1 MEKSFLEPSEIYHS
15 AVAKGVEKANA
26 SLKKL
31 LVLGILGGLY
41 VSLGYIAYIRVA
53 GSLDAAF
60 GNLLGAAIFPL
71 GLICILIAGG
81 ELVTGNFMLIP
92 LALYEGKTS
101 LWSMVRNFLIV
112 TIANL
117 IGSLFAAY
125 VLGHLTGLMEGA
137 FLAKTI
143 AVAESKINVGFSE
156 GMFSAMGCTLLVGLA
171 IWMCLGAK
179 DLASKVLVIWFP
191 IASFVAIGFQHLV
204 ANMFIIPAAMFAGAN
219 ITIQEFVINM
229 GMVFI
234 GNLIGAAVIM
244 ALPYSI
250 LFKKD
255 V

>member
-1 MEKSFLEPSEIYHS
+1 MEKSFLEPSEIYRS

-53 GSLDAAF
+53 GSLDAAV

-71 GLICILIAGG
+71 GLICIIIAGG

-92 LALYEGKTS
+92 LALYEGKTNV
-101 LWSMVRNFLIV
+101 WSMVRNFLIV

-143 AVAESKINVGFSE
+143 AVA
-156 GMFSAMGCTLLVGLA
+156 
-171 IWMCLGAK
+171 
-179 DLASKVLVIWFP
+179 AS
-191 IASFVAIGFQHLV
+191 
-204 ANMFIIPAAMFAGAN
+204 
-219 ITIQEFVINM
+219 
-229 GMVFI
+229 
-234 GNLIGAAVIM
+234 
-244 ALPYSI
+244 
-250 LFKKD
+250 
-255 V
+255 